1 MIRSRSIARAAANS
15 VMALAVMAGSF
26 APALAADPGHGVEIE
41 RQQWP
46 FSGITGTYNKEQLQR
61 GFGVYKEVCAACHS
75 MSRIAFRNL
84 AEPGGPEFDAEQVKA
99 LAATYEVPAAPN
111 EEGEVKPRPA
121 LLSDRF
127 PPLYP
132 NEKAARAA
140 QNGALPPDF
149 SLIAKARGVAY
160 TGTWYSHPFSM
171 LRDIVTGYQE
181 GGADYI
187 YALLTGYT
195 EAPAGTTVP
204 DGMTYNAV
212 YPGHMIA
219 MAPPLFPDLGIYKD
233 GTPETVDNYAR
244 DVAAFLTWAADPTL
258 NKRKQ
263 TGWMVLIFL
272 LVTTILLYISKRR
285 IWAGVKH

>member
-140 QNGALPPDF
+140 HAQPDSEPSTLLPGLLTHAPACPGRRPDRDPYRRRAGSDHPPDRIAL
-149 SLIAKARGVAY
+149 SLAVDSTRWQRLKNRSPSPI
-160 TGTWYSHPFSM
+160 
-171 LRDIVTGYQE
+171 
-181 GGADYI
+181 GGARPSKENEQKGQFQTHHHFRNGVSAFASI
-187 YALLTGYT
+187 PRYA
-195 EAPAGTTVP
+195 
-204 DGMTYNAV
+204 
-212 YPGHMIA
+212 
-219 MAPPLFPDLGIYKD
+219 
-233 GTPETVDNYAR
+233 
-244 DVAAFLTWAADPTL
+244 
-258 NKRKQ
+258 
-263 TGWMVLIFL
+263 
-272 LVTTILLYISKRR
+272 
-285 IWAGVKH
+285 